1 MFADRCSACEIGW
14 RREWVFRGYAMPKVF
29 FLGLLTLLGLTQ
41 SRAVPAQELPPI
53 RRVVS
58 FGDSLSDAG
67 TYWFRF
73 TTNPGLTF
81 AQHLAL
87 HYGQMPFPNQHLDRY
102 EEAFQGQHG
111 NSGPGGLNY
120 AEGGAKA
127 DSPYST
133 LSQDPEG
140 KPISARQQLNHFL
153 KQHHQFEADQLV
165 TLFVGTND
173 VAYNYDPNIAP
184 ALAKGLRE
192 NRAPSVEQ
200 MNAETRRVEAA
211 ADATAAIARDILKE
225 GAKRLV
231 VFNLFDLGQFPWFQT
246 SAAQTYVTALVKVFN
261 RRLLAGVPQ
270 DSAHVLI
277 LDTEAFVNN
286 LIANASRYGFKHG
299 VHEDACG
306 SPDHDYCYPETQATP
321 DADETYLFA
330 AGEHLTTHT
339 HQLLADYVIEEV
351 SLSPLK

>member
-1 MFADRCSACEIGW
+1 MQRLIFLAALIVPGFSDSPGALAEEI
-14 RREWVFRGYAMPKVF
+14 
-29 FLGLLTLLGLTQ
+29 
-41 SRAVPAQELPPI
+41 PPI
-53 RRVVS
+53 REVVS

-102 EEAFQGQHG
+102 EEAFRGRHG
-111 NSGPGGLNY
+111 DAGPGGLNY

-127 DSPYST
+127 NSAYSAV
-133 LSQDPEG
+133 SQDSEG

-153 KQHHQFEADQLV
+153 QQHRRFTADQLV

-173 VAYNYDPNIAP
+173 VAYDYDPNISP

-192 NRAPSVEQ
+192 NRPPSADV
-200 MNAETRRVEAA
+200 MDAERRRVEVA
-211 ADATAAIARDILKE
+211 ADDTAAIARDILKE

-231 VFNLFDLGQFPWFQT
+231 VFDLFDLGQFPWFQT
-246 SAAQTYVTALVKVFN
+246 PAAKSYVTTLAKAFN
-261 RRLLAGVPQ
+261 RRLLAGVPK
-270 DSAHVLI
+270 DSGHVLV
-277 LDTEAFVNN
+277 LDTEAFVND
-286 LIANASRYGFKHG
+286 LIANAAKYGFTHG
-299 VHEDACG
+299 AHEDACG

-321 DADETYLFA
+321 DADQTYLFA
-330 AGEHLTTHT
+330 AGEHLTTHA
-339 HQLLADYVIEEV
+339 HQVLADYVIKQV
-351 SLSPLK
+351 NASALK

>member
-1 MFADRCSACEIGW
+1 M
-14 RREWVFRGYAMPKVF
+14 VFKGHAMPTF
-29 FLGLLTLLGLTQ
+29 FFFAAITVLGFTQ
-41 SRAVPAQELPPI
+41 INSVQAQDLPPI

-87 HYGQMPFPNQHLDRY
+87 HYGQMPLPNQHLDRY
-102 EEAFQGQHG
+102 EEAFQGHHG
-111 NSGPGGLNY
+111 YDGPGGLNY

-127 DSPYST
+127 DSAYST
-133 LSQDPEG
+133 ASQDPEG
-140 KPISARQQLNHFL
+140 KPISARRQLNHFL
-153 KQHHQFEADQLV
+153 KQHRQFEPDQLV

-173 VAYNYDPNIAP
+173 VAYDYDSNIAP
-184 ALAKGLRE
+184 AMAKGLRE

-211 ADATAAIARDILKE
+211 ADATAAIARDILKA

-231 VFNLFDLGQFPWFQT
+231 VFNLFDLGKFPWFQT
-246 SAAQTYVTALVKVFN
+246 PAAQTFVTALVKVFN
-261 RRLLAGVPQ
+261 QHLLAGLPK
-270 DSAHVLI
+270 DSAHVLV

-286 LIANASRYGFKHG
+286 LIANASSYGFTHG
-299 VHEDACG
+299 AHEDACG
-306 SPDHDYCYPETQATP
+306 SPDHDYCYPETQATA

-330 AGEHLTTHT
+330 AGEHLTTHA
-339 HQLLADYVIEEV
+339 HQLLANYVIEQV
-351 SLSPLK
+351 SRSPLK

>member
-1 MFADRCSACEIGW
+1 VPKF
-14 RREWVFRGYAMPKVF
+14 VF
-29 FLGLLTLLGLTQ
+29 LTLLALLGFSQ
-41 SRAVPAQELPPI
+41 SRAILALAFPPI
-53 RRVVS
+53 RHVVS

-87 HYGQMPFPNQHLDRY
+87 HYGQLPFPNQHLDRY

-111 NSGPGGLNY
+111 DSGPGGLNY
-120 AEGGAKA
+120 AEGGAKV

-133 LSQDPEG
+133 ISSDPEG

-153 KQHHQFEADQLV
+153 KQYHNFEADQLV

-200 MNAETRRVEAA
+200 MIAETRRVEAA
-211 ADATAAIARDILKE
+211 ADATAAIARDILKA
-225 GAKRLV
+225 GAARLV
-231 VFNLFDLGQFPWFQT
+231 VFKLYDLGQFPWFQT
-246 SAAQTYVTALVKVFN
+246 PASQAYVTALVNVFN
-261 RRLLAGVPQ
+261 RRLVAAMPK
-270 DSAHVLI
+270 DSAHVLM
-277 LDTEAFVNN
+277 LDTEAFVND
-286 LIANASRYGFKHG
+286 LIANRARYGFKHEA
-299 VHEDACG
+299 HEDACG
-306 SPDHDYCYPETQATP
+306 SPDHDYCYPETQAAP
-321 DADETYLFA
+321 NADQTYLFA
-330 AGEHLTTHT
+330 AGEHLTTHA
-339 HQLLADYVIEEV
+339 HQLLADYVIEQV
-351 SLSPLK
+351 RLSPLR